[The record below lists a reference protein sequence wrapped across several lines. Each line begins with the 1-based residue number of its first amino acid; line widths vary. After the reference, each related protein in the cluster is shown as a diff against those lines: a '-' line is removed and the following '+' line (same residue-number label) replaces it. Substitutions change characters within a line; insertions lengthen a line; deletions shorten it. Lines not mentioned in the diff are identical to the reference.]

1 MNNQDWLGQ
10 QLVTIKEWRQQYWAS
25 MVFALSTPITQ
36 KKLDRALSQSPES
49 VKHDRTTTVVKW
61 VFESHHFVLK
71 RYNPRGPWH
80 KIKRALRRS
89 RARRCWLMSYEFQQS
104 GLNVP
109 APALMYERRFGPIR
123 LMAYFANRFIPG
135 QELLTALPEMDAAQ
149 REKVAIAVKHSFK
162 LMHKHRISHGDMKAT
177 NLLWF
182 NDLLYFVDLD
192 AARKH
197 RSRVAWQRA
206 HIRDRKRFLKNWREH
221 PELLALFD
229 SRDEEGAKEN

>member
-1 MNNQDWLGQ
+1 MIHHDWLEQ
-10 QLVTIKEWRQQYWAS
+10 QLVKVKDWRQQYWAS

-36 KKLDRALSQSPES
+36 KKLDRALAHSPQS

-71 RYNPRGPWH
+71 RYNPRTPFH

-89 RARRCWLMSYEFQQS
+89 RARRCWIMSYHFQRA

-135 QELLTALPEMDAAQ
+135 EELLTGLATMPPEQ
-149 REKVAIAVKHSFK
+149 QQKVAAAVEQSFK
-162 LMHKHRISHGDMKAT
+162 LMREYKISHGDMKAS
-177 NLLWF
+177 NLLWH
-182 NDLLYFVDLD
+182 NEELYFVDLD

-197 RSRVAWQRA
+197 RSRLTWQRA
-206 HIRDRKRFLKNWREH
+206 HVRDRKRFYRNWDDA
-221 PELLALFD
+221 PELQKLFR
-229 SRDEEGAKEN
+229 RD